1 MDDNGKCCKE
11 HVHRFF
17 QIMQKMD
24 SVYEEYAR
32 KNGLTYMS
40 MYILETLYDRREC
53 TQKEISEVTLYPKQ
67 TVNMVIKSF
76 LEKGWVFLEQSNGDK
91 RSKHV
96 RLTDEGEIYAR
107 AIFEPFWG
115 ATYSAFDELDNEK
128 RDVMLQEFAL
138 FTRLIIKNVESI

>member
-1 MDDNGKCCKE
+1 MSEECNRCKE
-11 HVHRFF
+11 HVRRFSE
-17 QIMQKMD
+17 IMQKMD

-40 MYILETLYDRREC
+40 MFILETLYERRKC
-53 TQKEISEVTLYPKQ
+53 TQKEISEVTMYPKQ

-76 LEKGWVFLEQSNGDK
+76 IERGWVLLEQSNGDK

-96 RLTDEGEIYAR
+96 MLTDEGKGYAR
-107 AIFEPFWG
+107 AIVEPFWG

-128 RDVMLQEFAL
+128 RNVMLQELAL
-138 FTRLIIKNVESI
+138 FTRFIIKNVESI